1 MKKIFGLT
9 AVLFFVLS
17 NLNAQSDQKF
27 HFGLK
32 AAPSLAWL
40 KTDSKGVSSEGTK
53 LGFSYGLITEFNFG
67 EHYAFAT
74 GVDVS
79 YRGGKLKSTFST
91 TDASSSLVTTTVATY
106 AYNLEYIEL
115 PLTLKF
121 KTNEIGYLTYY
132 LQAGVAPGIN
142 IRAKADVTT
151 STQVTGYPII
161 NSAEDNVD
169 VKDGINNLNLSMI
182 LGGGVEYTLSGSTVL
197 LAGITF
203 SNGFMDVAD
212 GDEIK
217 ANSNFLALTIGVLF

>member
-17 NLNAQSDQKF
+17 NLYAQSDQKF

-79 YRGGKLKSTFST
+79 YRGGKLKTTFTT
-91 TDASSSLVTTTVATY
+91 TDASSNSVTTVITY
-106 AYNLEYIEL
+106 AYNLEYIEI

-142 IRAKADVTT
+142 IRAKADKTK
-151 STQVTGYPII
+151 SEQITGFPIV

-169 VKDGINNLNLSMI
+169 VKDGINNINLSMI

-203 SNGFMDVAD
+203 SNGFVDVVD

>member
-1 MKKIFGLT
+1 MKKIFGLIT
-9 AVLFFVLS
+9 VLFFVVT
-17 NLNAQSDQKF
+17 NLHAQSNQKF

-74 GVDVS
+74 GIDVS
-79 YRGGKLKSTFST
+79 YRGGKLKSSYST
-91 TDASSSLVTTTVATY
+91 NDGSSNQVITVETDAF
-106 AYNLEYIEL
+106 NLEYIEL

-132 LQAGVAPGIN
+132 LQAGISPGLN
-142 IRAKADVTT
+142 IRAKADVST
-151 STQVTGYPII
+151 STQIGSSPIV
-161 NSAEDNVD
+161 NSSEDNVD
-169 VKDGINNLNLSMI
+169 VKDGINNFNLSMV

-197 LAGITF
+197 LVGITF
-203 SNGFMDVAD
+203 SNGFVDVVD
-212 GDEIK
+212 GDAIK